1 MKWRRTAAEVA
12 AKLGVTPR
20 TVRNYLATPRKEY
33 EATAKERR
41 RRAAELRAR
50 GLAWAEVGL
59 ELGVSATAA
68 RLLALRHVRA
78 QAESRAATPPVFR

>member
-33 EATAKERR
+33 EAKARERR
-41 RRAAELRAR
+41 RRAAELRAK
-50 GLAWAEVGL
+50 GLPWADVGR
-59 ELGVSATAA
+59 ELGVSATSA
-68 RLLALRHVRA
+68 RLLALRHARA
-78 QAESRAATPPVFR
+78 HVESCDAPSSTFR